1 MEFQKPSDS
10 EFTVY
15 SKSGCN
21 YCLKVKTLLRDNNQ
35 LFNIIDCDDY
45 IIEDKTNFLLFIETI
60 SKREIKQFPI
70 IFHKGA
76 QTLGAMFD
84 FRRWSPRRAAREE
97 QRA

>member
-21 YCLKVKTLLRDNNQ
+21 YCLKVKTLLRDSNQ

-45 IIEDKTNFLLFIETI
+45 IIEDKTKFLLFIETL

-70 IFHKGA
+70 IFHKGNIIGGFNETF
-76 QTLGAMFD
+76 QYIRKLLLSFED
-84 FRRWSPRRAAREE
+84 I
-97 QRA
+97 